1 MIRVPRK
8 ERMARPVGKWFVQ
21 SGTCAVRYNVSGL
34 GAMLPAKMEI
44 RAARVL
50 IITAAFQ
57 GPFLVSGFRAAV
69 RLSGHLASTTR
80 DICNRRR

>member
-21 SGTCAVRYNVSGL
+21 SGTCAVCYNVSGL

-44 RAARVL
+44 RAAR
-50 IITAAFQ
+50 
-57 GPFLVSGFRAAV
+57 S
-69 RLSGHLASTTR
+69 S
-80 DICNRRR
+80 